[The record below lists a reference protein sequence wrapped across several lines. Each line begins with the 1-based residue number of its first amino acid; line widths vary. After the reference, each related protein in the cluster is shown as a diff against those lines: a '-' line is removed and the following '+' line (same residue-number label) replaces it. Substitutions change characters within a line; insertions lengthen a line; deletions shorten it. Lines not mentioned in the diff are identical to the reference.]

1 MKRKKLLKKVR
12 AIIYDIKDNQPYF
25 LILHR
30 VLRWQGWEFVKETLE
45 PGENIIGALKRGI
58 KEETGLKNFEIIKSL
73 DKQEKWQVLGN
84 DYFVMN
90 VFLVKAD
97 MNQKISFLPADKAG
111 KKLPIE
117 HDDYQWL
124 DKETALKKLTWP
136 ESRKLLK
143 ELKINETS

>member
-97 MNQKISFLPADKAG
+97 MNQKISLKQ
-111 KKLPIE
+111 KVIE

>member
-1 MKRKKLLKKVR
+1 M
-12 AIIYDIKDNQPYF
+12 
-25 LILHR
+25 H
-30 VLRWQGWEFVKETLE
+30 WQGWEFIKETLE
-45 PGENIIGALKRGI
+45 PGENVIGALKRGI

-73 DKQEKWQVLGN
+73 DKQEKWQALGN

-97 MNQKISFLPADKAG
+97 MNQKISFLPAGEAG
-111 KKLPIE
+111 KQLPME

-136 ESRKLLK
+136 ESKKLLK